1 MGATGPRHHFVNGP
15 QNGAKGM
22 NTARTMLT
30 PRVNNPVNPCP
41 ARISNKQQRLRRV
54 LVGRLFC
61 APPTQNRLKHVHRFF
76 RFLRRFSQ
84 RLRHSALFWC
94 RPFSRNPQTSPH
106 SLQAHQ
112 QKSRGE
118 ISPVNASV
126 DGWRAHANPHA
137 RQSLAQL
144 AISPPLIL
152 QRLLEQQAGLLPP
165 QITRLNLRL
174 RLGELARELL
184 RAPDFCRPSLH
195 LHTDSDVTGLLESFL
210 SHRASGFLYVCPNT
224 LEATHA

>member
-1 MGATGPRHHFVNGP
+1 MGRR
-15 QNGAKGM
+15 GM

-41 ARISNKQQRLRRV
+41 ARISRKHQRLRRV

-61 APPTQNRLKHVHRFF
+61 APPAQNRFKNARRFF
-76 RFLRRFSQ
+76 RLLRRTSW
-84 RLRHSALFWC
+84 RLWRSAFFWC
-94 RPFSRNPQTSPH
+94 HPSRRNLKTNPH

-118 ISPVNASV
+118 TSPVNASV

-174 RLGELARELL
+174 RLGGLARELL
-184 RAPDFCRPSLH
+184 RAPDSYRPSLH

-210 SHRASGFLYVCPNT
+210 SLRTSGFLYVCPNT
-224 LEATHA
+224 FEATHA

>member
-1 MGATGPRHHFVNGP
+1 MGRRW
-15 QNGAKGM
+15 M
-22 NTARTMLT
+22 NTSRTMLT

-54 LVGRLFC
+54 LVRRLFC
-61 APPTQNRLKHVHRFF
+61 TPPTQNRLKHVHRFF
-76 RFLRRFSQ
+76 GLLRRFSR
-84 RLRHSALFWC
+84 RLKLSTLFWC
-94 RPFSRNPQTSPH
+94 QPFSRNPKTSPH

-126 DGWRAHANPHA
+126 DGCRAHANPHA

-152 QRLLEQQAGLLPP
+152 QRLLEQQAGPLPP

-174 RLGELARELL
+174 RLSGLARELL
-184 RAPDFCRPSLH
+184 WAPDSYRSGLH

-210 SHRASGFLYVCPNT
+210 SRRASGFLYVCPNT